1 MISNYSD
8 INYKASTRLAELAK
22 KCGVKSF
29 VFASSC
35 SVYGEGGTTAKKE
48 ESDLNPLTAYAKS
61 KINTEIALQS
71 MESENFQI
79 TCLRFATACGISPRL
94 RLDLVLNDFVASA
107 LTANR
112 IDILSDGSPWRPLI
126 NVKDMALAIDWAIHR
141 SNIDSDNYC
150 VINTGSNEWNY
161 QIKDLAYAVRDIV
174 DDVDVSINHDAEP
187 DKRSYKVNFDKYNNL
202 ATNFIPKMTLK
213 DTVIQLING
222 INESVG
228 VEDNFR
234 ESDLIRLRHLR
245 SLIKHQELDNNLCW
259 SY

>member
-1 MISNYSD
+1 M
-8 INYKASTRLAELAK
+8 
-22 KCGVKSF
+22 
-29 VFASSC
+29 
-35 SVYGEGGTTAKKE
+35 
-48 ESDLNPLTAYAKS
+48 
-61 KINTEIALQS
+61 
-71 MESENFQI
+71 
-79 TCLRFATACGISPRL
+79 
-94 RLDLVLNDFVASA
+94 
-107 LTANR
+107 
-112 IDILSDGSPWRPLI
+112 
-126 NVKDMALAIDWAIHR
+126 
-141 SNIDSDNYC
+141 
-150 VINTGSNEWNY
+150 
-161 QIKDLAYAVRDIV
+161 RDIV